1 MYVAFARCKD
11 YLIIFGSE
19 KDNNADMYS
28 WYDFANFAMKHDS
41 KKYTNNILEK
51 TVSNAKYKNT
61 RGMMWQKISITIL
74 LQILIY
80 LIKIHYYSLI

>member
-28 WYDFANFAMKHDS
+28 WYDFAKFAMKQDYRN
-41 KKYTNNILEK
+41 YTNN
-51 TVSNAKYKNT
+51 
-61 RGMMWQKISITIL
+61 
-74 LQILIY
+74 
-80 LIKIHYYSLI
+80 